1 MCRDQAQRFGELTC
15 QDGCP
20 LYGGLIMTQLFLNV
34 DHDLSREPLMCRD
47 ADLTAVVYD
56 PPAPDLPHMAVL
68 FDAGGKV
75 VAVRPV
81 ESIDAGEAALAN
93 LVEHLTAEQQQ
104 TA

>member
-1 MCRDQAQRFGELTC
+1 MFPELAARPIAPAINSPARSLRLIVTRLLSTSRPPCPGEPFMC
-15 QDGCP
+15 P
-20 LYGGLIMTQLFLNV
+20 
-34 DHDLSREPLMCRD
+34 D
-47 ADLTAVVYD
+47 ADRTAVVYD

-68 FDAGGKV
+68 FDAGGEV

-93 LVEHLTAEQQQ
+93 LVENLTAEQQQ

>member
-1 MCRDQAQRFGELTC
+1 
-15 QDGCP
+15 
-20 LYGGLIMTQLFLNV
+20 
-34 DHDLSREPLMCRD
+34 MCRD

-56 PPAPDLPHMAVL
+56 PPVPDLPHMAVL
-68 FDAGGKV
+68 FDARGEV

-93 LVEHLTAEQQQ
+93 LVENLTAEQQQ

>member
-1 MCRDQAQRFGELTC
+1 MDPT
-15 QDGCP
+15 
-20 LYGGLIMTQLFLNV
+20 FLDVEDN
-34 DHDLSREPLMCRD
+34 LSREPLMCCD

-56 PPAPDLPHMAVL
+56 PPAPNLPHMAVL
-68 FDAGGKV
+68 FDAGGEV